1 MSALIEPSL
10 DEATDKVSGFEGFSA
25 RPYLNGGGVPT
36 IGLGTTHY
44 PSGLAVTMHDQPIS
58 KPRALIYLQYALH
71 STADRLWLVFVRQP
85 TLNEWSAVLSLGY
98 NEGAHAIAKSTLL
111 RLFNAGDVAGAA
123 AQFPVWD
130 KLFVDGHLVACQGL
144 LNRRLAERKLFLT
157 PDAVPEGA

>member
-1 MSALIEPSL
+1 MIEPPL
-10 DEATDKVSGFEGFSA
+10 DEAADKVSGFEGFSA

-44 PSGLAVTMHDQPIS
+44 PSGLAVTLNDAAIS
-58 KPRALIYLQYALH
+58 MPRAVIYLQYALH
-71 STADRLWLVFVRQP
+71 STADRLWPVFARQP
-85 TLNEWSAVLSLGY
+85 TLNEWSAVLSLAY

-111 RLFNAGDVAGAA
+111 RLFNAGNITGAA

-144 LNRRLAERKLFLT
+144 LNRRIAERALFLT
-157 PDAVPEGA
+157 PDAVSEGA